1 MNEALVFDPELIT
14 RYDRAGPRY
23 TSYPTALQFSELHE
37 AEYQAWVQ
45 DSNEEPLPRPISLYF
60 HLPYCS
66 RICYYCACTKIVTA
80 NRAHAVPYLGH
91 LKQEIALQG
100 RLFDR
105 DRKVT
110 QLHWGGGTP
119 TFFNPEQ
126 MRDLMRTTAE
136 HFHLS
141 EEKNREYSIEVDPR
155 EANEFTVGVL
165 RELGFNRISLGVQ
178 DFDLEVQRA
187 VNRVQSEEQTEQIL
201 VAARSNDF
209 HSVSMDLIYGLPL
222 QTLESFMVTLDKV
235 IAMAPD
241 RLSVFNYA
249 HLPTRFKSQKQIK
262 TAELPSVEE
271 KLRILQGTIER
282 LGEAGYVF
290 IGMDHFAR
298 PDDEL
303 CKAQQRGSLHRNFQG
318 YSTHAECD
326 LVGMGM
332 SAIGSIGGNYAQNER
347 EAGAYSQ
354 AIGEGRL
361 AVFRGLAPE
370 PEDRL
375 RREVITQLICH
386 FELDPAAFEARWK
399 LDFWEH
405 FSAERVALQEMMD
418 DGLLSLTEGVIHV
431 LPPGRLL
438 VRNICMVFDRHLP
451 AHAAGGAYSR
461 AI

>member
-1 MNEALVFDPELIT
+1 MSEALIFDPELIT

-23 TSYPTALQFSELHE
+23 TSYPTALQFSELQE

-45 DSNEEPLPRPISLYF
+45 DSNEEPLPRPLSLYL

-80 NRAHAVPYLGH
+80 NRAHAVPYVSH
-91 LKQEIALQG
+91 LKREIALQG
-100 RLFDR
+100 RLYDN

-126 MRDLMRTTAE
+126 MRDLMHTTGE
-136 HFHLS
+136 HFNLS
-141 EEKNREYSIEVDPR
+141 RGKSREYSIEVDPR
-155 EANEFTVGVL
+155 ETNEFTVSVL

-178 DFDLEVQRA
+178 DFDLGVQRA

-201 VAARSNDF
+201 LAARSNDF

-222 QTLESFMVTLDKV
+222 QTLDSFMVTLDKV

-249 HLPTRFKSQKQIK
+249 HLPKRFKSQRQIK

-282 LGEAGYVF
+282 LGAAGYVF

-303 CKAQQRGSLHRNFQG
+303 YRAQQRGSLHRNFQG

-332 SAIGSIGGNYAQNER
+332 SAIGAVGGNYIQNKR
-347 EAGAYSQ
+347 EVGAYGQ
-354 AIGEGRL
+354 AIDEGRL
-361 AVFRGLAPE
+361 AVYRGLAPE

-386 FELDPAAFEARWK
+386 FQLDPAPFEARWQ

-405 FSAERVALQEMMD
+405 FAAEKIALQEMID
-418 DGLLSLTEGVIHV
+418 DGLLSLTGGVIRV

-438 VRNICMVFDRHLP
+438 VRNICMVFDCHLP
-451 AHAAGGAYSR
+451 ARAAGGAYSR